1 MLLTG
6 RNTYK
11 TRRVMLWYCVIC
23 LTCLMLFVVGLGASF
38 IHPFWWVHALNVI
51 FILGFFFTF
60 FLLALENN
68 NYNIKYYYSKKKFKT
83 LYNKLILEYNVVSKK
98 SKRRIKRIA
107 KDYFYQFGK
116 IDIMN
121 SEVGTEI
128 FSDWLNKHTYN
139 HHLESKEERFDYFL
153 YELLR
158 VCHLGDNYRESLN
171 NIVNSYTKEDIVEIV
186 DKCEYINISFKE
198 KIIFIYD
205 YTAFVSE
212 KFLKDMYMELLVI
225 VECYIKLIG
234 SEQFNNLMYN
244 SSYYYSDDKRIAY
257 IINKDNNGYNVL
269 LKNFLYEY
277 EESVFVGCKSEEDAI
292 EIIRENL
299 YIYNK
304 GED

>member
-1 MLLTG
+1 MFLTG

-11 TRRVMLWYCVIC
+11 TKKVMLLYCVLCISC
-23 LTCLMLFVVGLGASF
+23 LLLFVIGIGASF
-38 IHPFWWVHALNVI
+38 IHNFWWVYALNVL

-68 NYNIKYYYSKKKFKT
+68 NYNIKHYYSKKKFKT
-83 LYNKLILEYNVVSKK
+83 LYNDLIAKYKVENKK
-98 SKRRIKRIA
+98 SKRRIKRVA

-116 IDIMN
+116 LDVMN

-139 HHLESKEERFDYFL
+139 HYLQNKEELFDYFL

-158 VCHLGDNYRESLN
+158 ICHLGNNYRESIN
-171 NIVNSYTKEDIVEIV
+171 NTVKVYTKEDIIEML
-186 DKCEYINISFKE
+186 DKLNYINISFKE
-198 KIIFIYD
+198 KIVFIYD
-205 YTAFVSE
+205 YTSFVRE

-225 VECYIKLIG
+225 VECYIGLI
-234 SEQFNNLMYN
+234 SEEEFDSLMYN

-257 IINKDNNGYNVL
+257 VVIEDENGFNVL

-277 EESVFVGCKSEEDAI
+277 EESVFVGCKSEEEAL
-292 EIIRENL
+292 EIIKENL
-299 YIYNK
+299 EIYNN
-304 GED
+304 ENN